1 MGPTFNLEPGAEL
14 RFANPAVGNAVLL
27 ELSMATRIRLSARY
41 TLIPVAKLGFGRL
54 EEPEPGFGHSIRGAG
69 LSVFL
74 RLSL

>member
-14 RFANPAVGNAVLL
+14 RFSTPADGNAILL
-27 ELSMATRIRLSARY
+27 ELSMATRIRLSPRY

-54 EEPEPGFGHSIRGAG
+54 EVPDPGFGHSIRGAG

-74 RLSL
+74 RWSL